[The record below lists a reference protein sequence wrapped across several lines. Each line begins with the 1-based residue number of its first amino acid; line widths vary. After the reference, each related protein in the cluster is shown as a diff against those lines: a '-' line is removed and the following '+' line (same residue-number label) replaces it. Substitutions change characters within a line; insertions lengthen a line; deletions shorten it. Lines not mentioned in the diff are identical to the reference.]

1 MKNNEEKLKGET
13 VFSSILLG
21 LIVFLLTI
29 YDNSMILSTAYFR
42 MMEIILLSL
51 IILEIRRKR

>member
-1 MKNNEEKLKGET
+1 MKNNKEKLKGET

-21 LIVFLLTI
+21 LIIFLLTI
-29 YDNSMILSTAYFR
+29 YDNSMILSIAYFR